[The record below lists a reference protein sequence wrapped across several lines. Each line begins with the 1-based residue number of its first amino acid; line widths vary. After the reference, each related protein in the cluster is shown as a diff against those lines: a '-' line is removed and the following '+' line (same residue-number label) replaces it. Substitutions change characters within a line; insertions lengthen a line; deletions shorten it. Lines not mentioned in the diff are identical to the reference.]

1 MNRQATSTVFL
12 TAILLMLSN
21 MLVTFANASTP
32 STGWITDFRHQPV
45 SVMAQLTGQKD
56 VDKQTVDA
64 LLQVKLDDDWK
75 TYWRS
80 PGEGG
85 VAPAFDWSKSTNI
98 ADVNW
103 SWPAPK
109 RYPVLGV
116 ETLGYKDQVNFPL
129 TLQLTDINQPAILKG
144 TLTLASC
151 TTICVLT
158 DFEINLEFDARTLE
172 IDQQVFFAYSQAIGS
187 IPILI
192 NEKQI
197 LEQKNNVTIKAVR
210 SSWNPL
216 PQQVVVQ
223 VTNQFDWS
231 NPDVFIDSKDP
242 ELIDISYSQPTI
254 SVDKDV
260 LIATFEASSWAGDV
274 DLQNKTMQVT
284 VIDTNVAVELV
295 TTTSDQII
303 VSKGTDSIVSIFIIA
318 LLGGLILNI
327 MPCVLPVL
335 GMKLSS
341 VLSAH
346 GVERRQIRTQFLASS
361 AGILTSFWLLA
372 AFLAILKFSGEAL
385 GWGIQFQNP
394 YFIIVMVI
402 VTALFAANM
411 LGLFEIQL
419 PSKMQTWLAA
429 KGDQSHLGHYLQGMF
444 ATLLATPCSAPFLGT
459 AVAFALGSSMFDLF
473 VIFTALGLGMA
484 MPWLLIALFPAI
496 ALLLPKPGKWMGTIK
511 LIFALMILVTC
522 FWLLSL
528 LSNFIGLFA
537 VLIIAGLLLLLL
549 FTLTIRKYG
558 KRVLVIVLAS
568 LLLTTALGLLVGS
581 LTAKHWASPLASDLD
596 WQPLDALSI
605 EQKVAEG
612 KTVFVDVTADWCV
625 TCKANK
631 IGVIL
636 QDPVYSALQ
645 GDNILLMKGDW
656 TVRSDSVTAYLQSFN
671 RYGVPFNI
679 VYGPA
684 APQGIP
690 LSTILSTEEVLAA
703 IKQAQGEQ

>member
-1 MNRQATSTVFL
+1 MNKQTITAPFLAVIFLILNSLLITSASAT
-12 TAILLMLSN
+12 
-21 MLVTFANASTP
+21 TP

-45 SVMAQLTGQKD
+45 SIMAQLTGQQD

-64 LLQVKLDDDWK
+64 LLHVKLEDDWK

-85 VAPAFDWSKSTNI
+85 VAPSFDWSQSSNI
-98 ADVNW
+98 AGVNW

-129 TLQLTDINQPAILKG
+129 TLQLIDIKQPAILKG

-158 DFEINLEFDARTLE
+158 DFAIDLEFDPNNLA
-172 IDQQVFFAYSQAIGS
+172 IDENVFFDYSQAVGS
-187 IPILI
+187 IPLKID
-192 NEKQI
+192 EQQVKQ
-197 LEQKNNVTIKAVR
+197 QKNNATIEDVR
-210 SSWNPL
+210 SSWNQSS
-216 PQQVVVQ
+216 QQLVVQ
-223 VTNQFDWS
+223 VTNQFSWS
-231 NPDVFIDSKDP
+231 NPDVFIDSSDP
-242 ELIDISYSQPTI
+242 ELIDISYSPPTI
-254 SVDKDV
+254 EVDNNI
-260 LIATFEASSWAGDV
+260 LTATFNASSWAGDV
-274 DLQNKTMQVT
+274 DLTGKIINAT
-284 VIDTNVAVELV
+284 VIDSNVAVEL
-295 TTTSDQII
+295 TSTTSNQII
-303 VSKGTDSIVSIFIIA
+303 VSQGSDSIASMFIIA
-318 LLGGLILNI
+318 LIGGLILNI

-341 VLSAH
+341 VLSAQ
-346 GVERRQIRTQFLASS
+346 GIQRRQIRTQFLASS

-372 AFLAILKFSGEAL
+372 AFLAMLKFSGQAL

-394 YFIIVMVI
+394 YFIGTMVI
-402 VTALFAANM
+402 ITALFAANM
-411 LGLFEIQL
+411 MGLFEIQL
-419 PSKMQTWLAA
+419 PSKMQTWLAT

-459 AVAFALGSSMFDLF
+459 AVAFALGASMLELF

-484 MPWLLIALFPAI
+484 MPWLLIALFPSI

-528 LSNFIGLFA
+528 LTNFIGLLA
-537 VLIIAGLLLLLL
+537 VLIIAALLLLI
-549 FTLTIRKYG
+549 FSIMAVRKYG
-558 KRVLVIVLAS
+558 KRIFLIVFSS
-568 LLLTTALGLLVGS
+568 LLLVTALGLLVGS
-581 LTAKHWASPLASDLD
+581 LTAKHWASPLASDLE
-596 WQPLDALSI
+596 WQALDAGSI
-605 EQKVAEG
+605 EAQVAAG

-631 IGVIL
+631 IGVLL

-645 GDNILLMKGDW
+645 ADNILLMKGDW

-684 APQGIP
+684 APQGLP
-690 LSTILSTEEVLAA
+690 LSTILSSDEVLST
-703 IKQAQGEQ
+703 IKQAQGEL

>member
-1 MNRQATSTVFL
+1 MNRQTISARYLAV
-12 TAILLMLSN
+12 ILLILSN
-21 MLVTFANASTP
+21 VFITFANASTP
-32 STGWITDFRHQPV
+32 STGWVTDFRHQPV
-45 SVMAQLTGQKD
+45 SIMAQLTGQSD
-56 VDKQTVDA
+56 IDKQTVDA
-64 LLQVKLDDDWK
+64 LLHVKLAGDWK

-85 VAPAFDWSKSTNI
+85 VAPTFDWSKSTNI
-98 ADVNW
+98 ADVSW
-103 SWPAPK
+103 FWPAPK

-129 TLQLTDINQPAILKG
+129 TLQLIDINQPAVLKG

-158 DFEINLEFDARTLE
+158 DFDINLAFDARTLE
-172 IDQQVFFAYSQAIGS
+172 IDQQVFFAYSQAIS
-187 IPILI
+187 SVPILI
-192 NEKQI
+192 DEQQI
-197 LEQKNNVTIKAVR
+197 SQQKIIATIETVR
-210 SSWNPL
+210 SSWNQL
-216 PQQVVVQ
+216 SQQVVVQ
-223 VTNQFDWS
+223 VSNQFSWS
-231 NPDVFIDSKDP
+231 KPDVFIDSKDP
-242 ELIDISYSQPTI
+242 ELIDISYSLPII
-254 SVDKDV
+254 SVDKNV
-260 LIATFEASSWAGDV
+260 LTATFIASSWAGDV
-274 DLQNKTMQVT
+274 NLQDKKMHVT

-303 VSKGTDSIVSIFIIA
+303 VSKSKDSIASIFIIA
-318 LLGGLILNI
+318 LIGGLILNI

-341 VLSAH
+341 VLSAQ
-346 GVERRQIRTQFLASS
+346 GIERRQIRTQFLASS
-361 AGILTSFWLLA
+361 AGILTSFWILA
-372 AFLAILKFSGEAL
+372 AFLAILKFSGQAL

-394 YFIIVMVI
+394 YFIMVMVL

-419 PSKMQTWLAA
+419 PSKMQTWLAT
-429 KGDQSHLGHYLQGMF
+429 KGGQSHLGHYLQGMF

-459 AVAFALGSSMFDLF
+459 AVAFALGASMLELF

-528 LSNFIGLFA
+528 LSNFIGMFA
-537 VLIIAGLLLLLL
+537 VLIIATLFLLLL
-549 FTLTIRKYG
+549 FTLTVRKYG
-558 KRVLVIVLAS
+558 KRVLLIVLGS

-581 LTAKHWASPLASDLD
+581 LTAKHWASPLANDLD
-596 WQPLDALSI
+596 WQVLDARSI
-605 EQKVAEG
+605 EGQVAAG

-631 IGVIL
+631 IGVVL

-645 GDNILLMKGDW
+645 ADNMLLMKGDW

-679 VYGPA
+679 IYGPA
-684 APQGIP
+684 APQGLP
-690 LSTILSTEEVLAA
+690 LATILTTEEILAT